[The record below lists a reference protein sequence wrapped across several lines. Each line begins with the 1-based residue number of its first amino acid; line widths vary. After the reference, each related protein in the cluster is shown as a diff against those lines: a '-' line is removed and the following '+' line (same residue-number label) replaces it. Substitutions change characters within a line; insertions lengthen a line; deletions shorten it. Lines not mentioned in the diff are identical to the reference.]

1 MLNPRAR
8 VKKSTSSSTGRCRW
22 LLSSAFSRSRSILAQ
37 SLRSSA
43 VERANELYASLTL
56 TFESTRPMQ
65 RATRWRVERDKM
77 RPCTRVHDG
86 CSGISIPD
94 RTQAEAHRKEVGGGL
109 WESSAFARCHSR
121 TPTCARRPSGFPLA
135 HYSLQLHCVLYTN
148 LYQWAVSSG
157 RQATERRYTLST
169 IKGCGADF
177 NIFPS
182 RMGPP
187 QKYNTDCSTI
197 PQSSHAKGDAATSF
211 SLGLAAHKTAQRLRL
226 SSSSLVHKYTRV
238 TF

>member
-8 VKKSTSSSTGRCRW
+8 VKKTSTSSSTGRCRW

-77 RPCTRVHDG
+77 RPCTHVHDG
-86 CSGISIPD
+86 CSCISIPD
-94 RTQAEAHRKEVGGGL
+94 RTRPRRAGRKLWGLMGVICLCAVSLTHAHLCSEAI
-109 WESSAFARCHSR
+109 
-121 TPTCARRPSGFPLA
+121 GFPACALLTA
-135 HYSLQLHCVLYTN
+135 THCVLYTN

-157 RQATERRYTLST
+157 RQAAERRYTLSA
-169 IKGCGADF
+169 IKGCGVDF

-182 RMGPP
+182 RMGSP
-187 QKYNTDCSTI
+187 QKYTTDCSTI
-197 PQSSHAKGDAATSF
+197 PQISHVKGDAATSF
-211 SLGLAAHKTAQRLRL
+211 TPGWRPIKLR
-226 SSSSLVHKYTRV
+226 KD
-238 TF
+238 